1 MAKKE
6 EIVPMPKSRF
16 LEVECK
22 KCKENVVVFSKSATY
37 VKCKKCG
44 EDMAVPSGGKVII
57 LGRVKKVLA

>member
-1 MAKKE
+1 MAKRE

-22 KCKENVVVFSKSATY
+22 KCKESVVVFSKSATY

-44 EDMAVPSGGKVII
+44 EEIAVPGGGKVRI